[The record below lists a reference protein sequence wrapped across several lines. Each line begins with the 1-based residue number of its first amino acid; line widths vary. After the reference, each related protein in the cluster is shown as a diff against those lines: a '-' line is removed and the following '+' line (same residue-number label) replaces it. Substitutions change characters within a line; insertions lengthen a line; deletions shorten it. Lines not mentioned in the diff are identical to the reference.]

1 MFTPPPPEL
10 LAATS
15 ASFCCCCTGSI
26 GELLGECRVFSF
38 SSSPLSDGFSASAPV
53 VELLLSATGPES
65 SGPGGGG
72 WLWKQVR
79 CNGRSF
85 RSKTKTIPTAVT
97 AVPVFNSDRLS
108 QLLKSN
114 LGDPTDPSPVISR
127 YSFRN
132 PSAKGITSRVIMLY
146 TRNEWILPTIL
157 Y

>member
-1 MFTPPPPEL
+1 MNCSSSVASFHSLLLRCPTVSRHPLRSSNCCSRL
-10 LAATS
+10 LARNHPAQEEVVG
-15 ASFCCCCTGSI
+15 CGSRC
-26 GELLGECRVFSF
+26 GVMA
-38 SSSPLSDGFSASAPV
+38 DH
-53 VELLLSATGPES
+53 
-65 SGPGGGG
+65 SGRRRRR
-72 WLWKQVR
+72 L
-79 CNGRSF
+79 
-85 RSKTKTIPTAVT
+85 IPTAVT

>member
-1 MFTPPPPEL
+1 MFSPPPPEF
-10 LAATS
+10 LASTS
-15 ASFCCCCTGSI
+15 APLCCCCTGSDLVAI

-38 SSSPLSDGFSASAPV
+38 SSSPLSDGFSTSAPV
-53 VELLLSATGPES
+53 VELLLSAAGPES

-132 PSAKGITSRVIMLY
+132 PSAKGVALLLLLNSTAD
-146 TRNEWILPTIL
+146 
-157 Y
+157 